1 MWSRFAA
8 PKSEAARLEGL
19 ADDSARAGVDE
30 NDPASM
36 ATLMKRMGEATGE
49 DLGEDF
55 EQAMQDEAGGDND
68 SNE

>member
-1 MWSRFAA
+1 
-8 PKSEAARLEGL
+8 
-19 ADDSARAGVDE
+19 
-30 NDPASM
+30 
-36 ATLMKRMGEATGE
+36 MKKMGEAMGE